1 MGVRQPIVV
10 RTPDL
15 RTDLPPAEA
24 ERVRL
29 RLQLVYMRAY
39 CDVLNERILAF
50 L

>member
-1 MGVRQPIVV
+1 MGGRQPIVV

-29 RLQLVYMRAY
+29 AVIKRARKAQR
-39 CDVLNERILAF
+39 VRKGMPT
-50 L
+50 